1 MAYTRRR
8 TTRRTTRYTAR
19 RPARRRATSPRRQNR
34 KRNGGQ
40 RVVIQIVGLPA
51 GSQVSTATLGK
62 KSGRPVRA
70 RF

>member
-1 MAYTRRR
+1 MARYRR
-8 TTRRTTRYTAR
+8 TTRRTTRSTGR
-19 RPARRRATSPRRQNR
+19 RSTRRRAAPRRASR
-34 KRNGGQ
+34 RRAAPRAQ
-40 RVVIQIVGLPA
+40 RIQIQIVGLPT

>member
-1 MAYTRRR
+1 MAMRRKTYAKRRKTYSKRKTYTK
-8 TTRRTTRYTAR
+8 
-19 RPARRRATSPRRQNR
+19 RPSRRRAAPRAQ
-34 KRNGGQ
+34 KI
-40 RVVIQIVGLPA
+40 VVQIVGLPA

>member
-1 MAYTRRR
+1 MAYK
-8 TTRRTTRYTAR
+8 
-19 RPARRRATSPRRQNR
+19 RRRATRKTYAKRSVRRTYKKRATRRRAAPRAQ
-34 KRNGGQ
+34 KI
-40 RVVIQIVGLPA
+40 VVQIVGLPA